1 MSVTKQGI
9 NKRTH
14 IVLPTDLVAEIDR
27 RVGKRSRSRF
37 LAQLAAR
44 ELRRLRQLEALRN
57 AIGCWKDQDHPDL
70 EQGSAEWVEQ
80 FRQEDERRFRELMER

>member
-1 MSVTKQGI
+1 MKHVS

-37 LAQLAAR
+37 LAQLAAT
-44 ELRRLRQLEALRN
+44 ELKRMRQLEALRN
-57 AIGCWKDQDHPDL
+57 AVGCWKDEDHPEL
-70 EQGSAEWVEQ
+70 KSGSEAWVRQ
-80 FRQEDERRFRELMER
+80 LRQEAEERFVRQSRR

>member
-1 MSVTKQGI
+1 MKYVS

-37 LAQLAAR
+37 LAQLAAM
-44 ELRRLRQLEALRN
+44 ELKRMRQLEALRN
-57 AIGCWKDQDHPDL
+57 AVGCWKDEDHPELKD
-70 EQGSAEWVEQ
+70 GSEAWVRQLRREAEERFV
-80 FRQEDERRFRELMER
+80 RQSRR